1 MLASMLPP
9 PLNSLRFTKIDFG
22 KVPIHFVNI
31 DVHKTDAG
39 GIKLVMDLDWDG
51 VCDIELNA
59 EKLPKIGVQHVKLN
73 GKLSILLCPLT
84 NVIPLI
90 GAAQVAF
97 ISPPRLHLDFTDA
110 GGIGNIGLVDRAVRK
125 IALSIISSMAVLPKR
140 FLVKLDSNND
150 YFKTY
155 QHPLG
160 VLRLTI
166 ESGQNFGEE
175 KKTRNILKKLVHDVP
190 DCFVKVIVSPQDQWQ
205 TSTIKNDR
213 HPEWN
218 ETHDFLVSDIEQVI
232 ELDVKDDDTVSDDN
246 LGVGSTT
253 VKQLLLDG
261 GKQEI
266 NLNHE
271 DQPTDA
277 KVTLSGQFF
286 RFVPDATSFSEQ
298 GSGICGLLTVLVASA
313 FGIKGRRQELKP
325 SVKVSWG
332 EQVFRTA
339 IKSDA
344 PGSDI
349 ENPSFDQAFNVEIKA
364 GMVPGPPV
372 RIALMDKEEEIGAVE
387 VGLGDVLAASDLAL
401 QQDFDIAQGTTVR
414 AGIWLRG
421 IRQA

>member
-1 MLASMLPP
+1 M
-9 PLNSLRFTKIDFG
+9 
-22 KVPIHFVNI
+22 
-31 DVHKTDAG
+31 
-39 GIKLVMDLDWDG
+39 
-51 VCDIELNA
+51 
-59 EKLPKIGVQHVKLN
+59 
-73 GKLSILLCPLT
+73 
-84 NVIPLI
+84 
-90 GAAQVAF
+90 
-97 ISPPRLHLDFTDA
+97 
-110 GGIGNIGLVDRAVRK
+110 RK